1 MALFWQIVS
10 SVLLVFL
17 VLLFAR
23 FVVDW
28 VMVLARSWRPSGV
41 VAAGLEVVY
50 STTDPPLKAVRKVI
64 PPLNLGSIRL
74 DLGFMVLLI
83 AVLILRSIANSH
95 SLWLAVPGG
104 RRRGTVAVAAARPRP
119 SLFLPSDPR

>member
-1 MALFWQIVS
+1 MALFWQIVDW
-10 SVLLVFL
+10 VLLVFL

-28 VMVLARSWRPSGV
+28 VMVLARSWRPQGL

-50 STTDPPLKAVRKVI
+50 TTTDPPLKAVRKVI
-64 PPLNLGSIRL
+64 PPLNLGTVRL

-83 AVLILRSIANSH
+83 AVYILRSITIR
-95 SLWLAVPGG
+95 LG
-104 RRRGTVAVAAARPRP
+104 VAA
-119 SLFLPSDPR
+119 

>member
-1 MALFWQIVS
+1 VALFWQIVS

-17 VLLFAR
+17 ILLFAR

-28 VMVLARSWRPSGV
+28 VMVLARNWRPHGL

-50 STTDPPLKAVRKVI
+50 TTTDPPLKALRRII

-83 AVLILRSIANSH
+83 AVLILRGITTQ
-95 SLWLAVPGG
+95 L
-104 RRRGTVAVAAARPRP
+104 AAAA
-119 SLFLPSDPR
+119 

>member
-1 MALFWQIVS
+1 VSLFWGIVS

-17 VLLFAR
+17 ILLFAR

-50 STTDPPLKAVRKVI
+50 STTDPPLKAVRRVI

-83 AVLILRSIANSH
+83 AVVILRGIAQG
-95 SLWLAVPGG
+95 LA
-104 RRRGTVAVAAARPRP
+104 
-119 SLFLPSDPR
+119 

>member
-17 VLLFAR
+17 ILLFAR

-28 VMVLARSWRPSGV
+28 VLVLARSWRPTGF

-50 STTDPPLKAVRKVI
+50 STTDPPLKAIRRVI

-83 AVLILRSIANSH
+83 AVLVLKSITD
-95 SLWLAVPGG
+95 SLAYG
-104 RRRGTVAVAAARPRP
+104 
-119 SLFLPSDPR
+119 

>member
-1 MALFWQIVS
+1 VALFWQIVS

-17 VLLFAR
+17 ILLFAR

-28 VMVLARSWRPSGV
+28 VMVLARSWRPSGL

-50 STTDPPLKAVRKVI
+50 STTDPPLKAIRKVI
-64 PPLNLGSIRL
+64 PPLNLGSVRL

-83 AVLILRSIANSH
+83 AVLILRSITIRLGQPA
-95 SLWLAVPGG
+95 
-104 RRRGTVAVAAARPRP
+104 
-119 SLFLPSDPR
+119 

>member
-1 MALFWQIVS
+1 MALFWNILS
-10 SVLLVFL
+10 SILLVFL

-28 VMVLARSWRPSGV
+28 VMVLARSWRPSGL

-50 STTDPPLKAVRKVI
+50 ATTDPPLKAIRKVI

-74 DLGFMVLLI
+74 DLAFMVLLI
-83 AVLILRSIANSH
+83 AVYILRGIVD
-95 SLWLAVPGG
+95 SLA
-104 RRRGTVAVAAARPRP
+104 RAA
-119 SLFLPSDPR
+119 

>member
-1 MALFWQIVS
+1 MNVLLSIVS

-17 VLLFAR
+17 ILLFAR

-28 VMVLARSWRPSGV
+28 VMVLARSWRPQGL

-83 AVLILRSIANSH
+83 GVVLLRGLVDGLKTS
-95 SLWLAVPGG
+95 
-104 RRRGTVAVAAARPRP
+104 
-119 SLFLPSDPR
+119 F

>member
-28 VMVLARSWRPSGV
+28 VMVLARSWRPSGL

-50 STTDPPLKAVRKVI
+50 STTDPPLKALRRVI
-64 PPLNLGSIRL
+64 PPLNLGAVRL

-83 AVLILRSIANSH
+83 VVLILRNITSR
-95 SLWLAVPGG
+95 LAAG
-104 RRRGTVAVAAARPRP
+104 A
-119 SLFLPSDPR
+119 

>member
-1 MALFWQIVS
+1 MALFWSIIS

-28 VMVLARSWRPSGV
+28 VMVLARSWRPSGL

-83 AVLILRSIANSH
+83 AVVLLRSLTARLAIA
-95 SLWLAVPGG
+95 A
-104 RRRGTVAVAAARPRP
+104 
-119 SLFLPSDPR
+119 

>member
-1 MALFWQIVS
+1 VSLFLQIIS

-28 VMVLARSWRPSGV
+28 VMVLARSWRPSGL

-83 AVLILRSIANSH
+83 AVVLLRSLTVRLAIA
-95 SLWLAVPGG
+95 A
-104 RRRGTVAVAAARPRP
+104 
-119 SLFLPSDPR
+119 

>member
-1 MALFWQIVS
+1 MALLFGIIS
-10 SVLLVFL
+10 TVLLVFL
-17 VLLFAR
+17 ILLFAR

-28 VMVLARSWRPSGV
+28 VMVLARSWRPTGI

-50 STTDPPLKAVRKVI
+50 LTTDPPLRAVRKVI

-83 AVLILRSIANSH
+83 AVVLLRSFTQS
-95 SLWLAVPGG
+95 LAV
-104 RRRGTVAVAAARPRP
+104 A
-119 SLFLPSDPR
+119 

>member
-1 MALFWQIVS
+1 VSLFWQIVS

-23 FVVDW
+23 FIVDW
-28 VMVLARSWRPSGV
+28 ILVLSRSWRPTGLM
-41 VAAGLEVVY
+41 AAGLEVVY

-83 AVLILRSIANSH
+83 AVVILRSITTQ
-95 SLWLAVPGG
+95 LA
-104 RRRGTVAVAAARPRP
+104 
-119 SLFLPSDPR
+119 LQ

>member
-1 MALFWQIVS
+1 MALFWSIVS

-17 VLLFAR
+17 ILLFAR

-28 VMVLARSWRPSGV
+28 VMVLARSWRPSGL

-83 AVLILRSIANSH
+83 AVLVLRSFATQ
-95 SLWLAVPGG
+95 LAI
-104 RRRGTVAVAAARPRP
+104 RAA
-119 SLFLPSDPR
+119 

>member
-1 MALFWQIVS
+1 M
-10 SVLLVFL
+10 LLVFL

-28 VMVLARSWRPSGV
+28 VMVLARSWRPSGL

-50 STTDPPLKAVRKVI
+50 ATTDPPLKAVRRVI

-83 AVLILRSIANSH
+83 AVLLLRSFATR
-95 SLWLAVPGG
+95 LAI
-104 RRRGTVAVAAARPRP
+104 TAA
-119 SLFLPSDPR
+119 

>member
-1 MALFWQIVS
+1 MALFWSIVS

-17 VLLFAR
+17 ILLFAR

-28 VMVLARSWRPSGV
+28 VMVLARSWRPSGL

-50 STTDPPLKAVRKVI
+50 TTTDPPLKAVRRVI

-83 AVLILRSIANSH
+83 AVLLLRSFATRLAIAAS
-95 SLWLAVPGG
+95 
-104 RRRGTVAVAAARPRP
+104 
-119 SLFLPSDPR
+119 

>member
-1 MALFWQIVS
+1 VSLFWQIVS

-23 FVVDW
+23 FIVDW
-28 VMVLARSWRPSGV
+28 ILVLSRSWRPSGLM
-41 VAAGLEVVY
+41 AAGLEVVY

-83 AVLILRSIANSH
+83 AVVILRSITTQ
-95 SLWLAVPGG
+95 LAI
-104 RRRGTVAVAAARPRP
+104 
-119 SLFLPSDPR
+119 S

>member
-1 MALFWQIVS
+1 MSLFWQIVS

-28 VMVLARSWRPSGV
+28 VMVLARSWRPQGL

-50 STTDPPLKAVRKVI
+50 TTTDPPLKAVRKVI
-64 PPLNLGSIRL
+64 PPLNLGSVRL

-83 AVLILRSIANSH
+83 AVIILRNIAQN
-95 SLWLAVPGG
+95 LA
-104 RRRGTVAVAAARPRP
+104 
-119 SLFLPSDPR
+119 L

>member
-1 MALFWQIVS
+1 VALLLQIVS

-17 VLLFAR
+17 ILLFAR

-28 VMVLARSWRPSGV
+28 VMVLARSWRPQGL

-50 STTDPPLKAVRKVI
+50 ATTDPPLKAVRKVI
-64 PPLNLGSIRL
+64 PPLNLGTIRL

-83 AVLILRSIANSH
+83 AVILLRNLVGSLAVSIA
-95 SLWLAVPGG
+95 
-104 RRRGTVAVAAARPRP
+104 
-119 SLFLPSDPR
+119 

>member
-1 MALFWQIVS
+1 MALFFQIVS

-17 VLLFAR
+17 ILLFAR

-28 VMVLARSWRPSGV
+28 VMVLARSWRPSGL

-50 STTDPPLKAVRKVI
+50 ATTDPPLKAIRKVI

-83 AVLILRSIANSH
+83 AVLVLKNFTDALGN
-95 SLWLAVPGG
+95 
-104 RRRGTVAVAAARPRP
+104 AA
-119 SLFLPSDPR
+119 

>member
-1 MALFWQIVS
+1 MALFLQIVS

-17 VLLFAR
+17 ILLFAR

-28 VMVLARSWRPSGV
+28 VMVLARSWRPSGL

-50 STTDPPLKAVRKVI
+50 TTTDPPLKAVRRVI

-83 AVLILRSIANSH
+83 AVLVLKNFTDALGN
-95 SLWLAVPGG
+95 
-104 RRRGTVAVAAARPRP
+104 AA
-119 SLFLPSDPR
+119 

>member
-17 VLLFAR
+17 ILLFAR

-28 VMVLARSWRPSGV
+28 VMVLARGWRPSGL

-50 STTDPPLKAVRKVI
+50 ATTDPPLKALRRVI
-64 PPLNLGSIRL
+64 PPLNLGSVRL

-83 AVLILRSIANSH
+83 VVLLLRNLTA
-95 SLWLAVPGG
+95 SLAY
-104 RRRGTVAVAAARPRP
+104 
-119 SLFLPSDPR
+119 

>member
-1 MALFWQIVS
+1 VALFWQIVS

-17 VLLFAR
+17 ILLFAR

-28 VMVLARSWRPSGV
+28 VMVLARSWRPHGL

-50 STTDPPLKAVRKVI
+50 ATTDPPLKALRRII
-64 PPLNLGSIRL
+64 PPLNLGSVRL

-83 AVLILRSIANSH
+83 V
-95 SLWLAVPGG
+95 V
-104 RRRGTVAVAAARPRP
+104 
-119 SLFLPSDPR
+119 LFLRNFTASLAY

>member
-1 MALFWQIVS
+1 VALLFGIIS
-10 SVLLVFL
+10 TVLLVFL
-17 VLLFAR
+17 ILLFAR

-28 VMVLARSWRPSGV
+28 VMVLARSWRPTGI

-50 STTDPPLKAVRKVI
+50 LTTDPPLRAVRKVI

-83 AVLILRSIANSH
+83 AVVFLRSITSG
-95 SLWLAVPGG
+95 LAM
-104 RRRGTVAVAAARPRP
+104 R
-119 SLFLPSDPR
+119 

>member
-1 MALFWQIVS
+1 VSLLWQIVS

-28 VMVLARSWRPSGV
+28 VMVLARSWRPQGL

-50 STTDPPLKAVRKVI
+50 TTTDPPLKAVRKVI
-64 PPLNLGSIRL
+64 PPLNLGSVRL

-83 AVLILRSIANSH
+83 AVIILRNIAQN
-95 SLWLAVPGG
+95 LA
-104 RRRGTVAVAAARPRP
+104 
-119 SLFLPSDPR
+119 L

>member
-28 VMVLARSWRPSGV
+28 VMVLARSWRPHGL

-50 STTDPPLKAVRKVI
+50 STTDPPLKALRKVI
-64 PPLNLGSIRL
+64 PPLNLGSVRL

-83 AVLILRSIANSH
+83 AVIVLRSITQ
-95 SLWLAVPGG
+95 SLAQS
-104 RRRGTVAVAAARPRP
+104 A
-119 SLFLPSDPR
+119 